1 MVDTS
6 KSIEVDIGSLIK
18 RWSDIGFLDKVDISL
33 HGQLAYC
40 YEVIGNILYKS
51 SEDKYSNGSV
61 RFIYDIVKK
70 ILINFNTSNIDYPTL
85 DRFTIN
91 LIDDVDNFY
100 KETEHLIQDI
110 HVFGRGYID
119 TESELIDMY
128 CEINDFNKILNK
140 K

>member
-18 RWSDIGFLDKVDISL
+18 RWVDIGFLDKVDVSL

-40 YEVIGNILYKS
+40 YEEIGNILVKS
-51 SEDKYSNGSV
+51 GEDKYNSGSV
-61 RFIYDIVKK
+61 YFICEIVKK
-70 ILINFNTSNIDYPTL
+70 LLINHNLPNIDYNTL
-85 DRFTIN
+85 SIFIIN

-100 KETEHLIQDI
+100 KEIEHLIEDI

-119 TESELIDMY
+119 TESELMDMY

>member
-18 RWSDIGFLDKVDISL
+18 RWVDIGFLDKVDVSL

-40 YEVIGNILYKS
+40 YEEIGNILVKS
-51 SEDKYSNGSV
+51 GEDKYNSGSV
-61 RFIYDIVKK
+61 YFICEIVKK
-70 ILINFNTSNIDYPTL
+70 LLINHNTLNIDYPTYN
-85 DRFTIN
+85 RFVRN

-100 KETEHLIQDI
+100 NETKYLTEDLICCWSS
-110 HVFGRGYID
+110 ID
-119 TESELIDMY
+119 PELELIDMY